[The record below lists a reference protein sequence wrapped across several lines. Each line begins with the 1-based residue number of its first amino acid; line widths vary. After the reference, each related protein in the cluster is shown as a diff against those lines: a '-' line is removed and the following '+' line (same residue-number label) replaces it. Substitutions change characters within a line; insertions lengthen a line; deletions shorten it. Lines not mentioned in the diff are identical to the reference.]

1 MSKSSYDNLEEN
13 TILRTPVSGVV
24 SARNYD
30 RGDLYSMSQPI
41 YTVQQITPVKLLV
54 PISEADYTR
63 VKRGDKVSLTADA
76 LPGKT
81 FSGSIVR
88 LYPTMDAASHTFNAE
103 VRVPNTGREL
113 RPGMYARVTVDFGA
127 RESIV
132 VPDVAVL
139 KQQGSGQRTVF
150 VLRPDNTAELRLVT
164 VGRHFGTAYEILS
177 GLEEG
182 EQVLTGGHTNLKA
195 GDKVEVR
202 R

>member
-1 MSKSSYDNLEEN
+1 M
-13 TILRTPVSGVV
+13 
-24 SARNYD
+24 
-30 RGDLYSMSQPI
+30 
-41 YTVQQITPVKLLV
+41 KLLV

-81 FSGSIVR
+81 YSGSIVR
-88 LYPTMDAASHTFNAE
+88 LYPTMDSATHTFNAE
-103 VRVPNTGREL
+103 VRVANANREL

-132 VPDVAVL
+132 VPDAAVL

-150 VLRPDNTAELRLVT
+150 VLQPDNTAELRLVT
-164 VGRHFGTAYEILS
+164 VGRHFGTSYEILS

-182 EQVLTGGHTNLKA
+182 EQVLTSGHTNLKA